1 MQGQQHGTIII
12 GLQQTSKTIYVS
24 CDTSNSCNFSI
35 KKQHKCSLNKKAKSV
50 SISLPNLRWGNKF
63 DNINEVSYPLT
74 RTFIIDIH
82 CIQVKLEVFFVGPLF
97 LTSFSLS
104 HFALLCLIW
113 RSSSEIELQSNFW
126 GGARFR
132 GLFSNAL
139 PALLLLLL
147 QSPGKFRRLLCTTH
161 TNGKWDWV
169 RGRREAGNFRN
180 RPTALTVYL
189 SKDCVKDGVSTRNQ
203 WYVNSVWCSWIPK
216 KYTCDYSRFYTL
228 DYLPTHV

>member
-126 GGARFR
+126 GGRDFGGSSPMPCPPCSSSSCSHRGNFEGCCARR
-132 GLFSNAL
+132 I
-139 PALLLLLL
+139 
-147 QSPGKFRRLLCTTH
+147 QME
-161 TNGKWDWV
+161 NGIGCAEG
-169 RGRREAGNFRN
+169 GRRATSGTD
-180 RPTALTVYL
+180 RP
-189 SKDCVKDGVSTRNQ
+189 R
-203 WYVNSVWCSWIPK
+203 
-216 KYTCDYSRFYTL
+216 
-228 DYLPTHV
+228 